1 MLEAT
6 LNIVKS
12 ILKSVFVL
20 NFLSL
25 DFVSAKLK
33 TSKITFDFTDL
44 LSD

>member
-12 ILKSVFVL
+12 IYKSVFVL

-25 DFVSAKLK
+25 DFVSVKLK
-33 TSKITFDFTDL
+33 TSKITFDFTDF